1 MWTVVVEGYGSSLSD
16 ILCVCVCFI
25 PESPGWRWEKHDL
38 HKSRYGCKDDME
50 PGISNYKENIFHL
63 YYFFVFSSS
72 YSSNTKSLEVPAS
85 FSWSFNKQHVM
96 QALRTTSEFV
106 CFFARVGPY
115 EILTVTRFPSIFF
128 FFCQLLCFPFSFF
141 FILRFMIETH
151 FVIRKSVYSCGEI
164 NLFNNL
170 ISKYPNLMNLK

>member
-16 ILCVCVCFI
+16 ILCVRLCFI
-25 PESPGWRWEKHDL
+25 PESPGWRWEKYDL

-115 EILTVTRFPSIFF
+115 EILTFTRFPSIFF

-151 FVIRKSVYSCGEI
+151 FVIRKSVKI
-164 NLFNNL
+164 FNNL